1 VIVGSLE
8 SIIRQKR
15 GGQLV
20 NLVGNPLFTTIH
32 TKLSSQLQQRLVETK
47 DPRALGLQAPWD
59 YYPYYGLRRNPNW
72 KVDQK
77 P

>member
-1 VIVGSLE
+1 MIVGSLE

-47 DPRALGLQAPWD
+47 DPRALALQAPWD
-59 YYPYYGLRRNPNW
+59 YYPYYGLSCNPNW